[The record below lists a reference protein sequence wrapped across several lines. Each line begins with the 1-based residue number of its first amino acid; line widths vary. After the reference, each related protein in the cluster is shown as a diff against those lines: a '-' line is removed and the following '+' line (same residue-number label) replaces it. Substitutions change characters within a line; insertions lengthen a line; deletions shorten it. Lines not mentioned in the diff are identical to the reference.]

1 MNWCQE
7 KLKWQAVSKHEHR
20 YIILVYNIFWQI
32 KRHFIFAL
40 TFRSTLLYLHVDW
53 NKVSFCLTS
62 WTLQSLKVTNWL
74 TKFYLILSSHK
85 KWFLN
90 FGQKA
95 VGERL
100 RGFNKIQIKTTEF
113 YVSSNLEPSE
123 NYRLPDSNIKTL
135 PVATLLKE
143 ESLKDSMN
151 S

>member
-1 MNWCQE
+1 
-7 KLKWQAVSKHEHR
+7 
-20 YIILVYNIFWQI
+20 
-32 KRHFIFAL
+32 
-40 TFRSTLLYLHVDW
+40 
-53 NKVSFCLTS
+53 
-62 WTLQSLKVTNWL
+62 
-74 TKFYLILSSHK
+74 
-85 KWFLN
+85 
-90 FGQKA
+90 